1 MKWKPS
7 EKKIFRVNMEKKDEK
22 YKNECKKYMEH
33 RKSSK
38 IFQIISPSGGTK
50 NETEAIL
57 EKWSKIF

>member
-1 MKWKPS
+1 
-7 EKKIFRVNMEKKDEK
+7 MEKKDEK

-57 EKWSKIF
+57 EKWLKIF